1 MIKER
6 PIKHSIKEKD
16 KIDLQSDIN
25 EIAENV
31 TLNMFHVGTDKI
43 NYRILNI
50 LPTNINTL
58 VSELNITKMPVN
70 VRVNKLEEVGLLERI
85 KGTGEVIPNDLT
97 EDFMKLV
104 NNIKR
109 RVIDSMNDQIK
120 FEKI

>member
-1 MIKER
+1 MIRER
-6 PIKHSIKEKD
+6 PIKHSTNEKD

-31 TLNMFHVGTDKI
+31 TLDMFHVGTDKI
-43 NYRILNI
+43 NYRILNL
-50 LPTNINTL
+50 LPTDINTL
-58 VSELNITKMPVN
+58 VRKLNITKMPVN
-70 VRVNKLEEVGLLERI
+70 VRVNKLEEVGLVKRI
-85 KGTGEVIPNDLT
+85 KGTGEVIQNDLT

-120 FEKI
+120 FEKT